1 MINSRPAPLPFVLA
15 VKRRLEATT
24 PGARLDEESVRLVAI
39 PKTHFD
45 AVVFLFE
52 HETGSPPRTKFC
64 LVAELARPDLPHV
77 YAGKTVDPKSRASMG
92 TALLW
97 VITQLG
103 YRILTDRRFSRGNI
117 MPVRLGLNG
126 FAH

>member
-1 MINSRPAPLPFVLA
+1 MINARPAPLPFVLA
-15 VKRRLEATT
+15 VKRRLETTT
-24 PGARLDEESVRLVAI
+24 PGARLDEESVRLIAI
-39 PKTHFD
+39 PKTQFD

-52 HETGSPPRTKFC
+52 HNKQFR
-64 LVAELARPDLPHV
+64 LIAELARPDLPHV

-117 MPVRLGLNG
+117 VQING
-126 FAH
+126 FAHP